1 MLCLPQSHSGGI
13 VREEGLE
20 RIITFF
26 RTSVVT
32 PQPRLSATAAGAG
45 AGAGGGA
52 PPASPPRV
60 DLDAIGVAP
69 TLSAASQGEGAPQ
82 PPPCRLQVDL
92 LITLD
97 MRIDQSLAKGLPIL
111 LVC

>member
-1 MLCLPQSHSGGI
+1 MLVCPQSHSGGI

-26 RTSVVT
+26 RDSVVT
-32 PQPRLSATAAGAG
+32 PQPRHSATAAGAG
-45 AGAGGGA
+45 AGVGGGA

-82 PPPCRLQVDL
+82 RPQQVDL
-92 LITLD
+92 LVTLD
-97 MRIDQSLAKGLPIL
+97 MRIDQSLAKDCLSCL
-111 LVC
+111 AKKSV